1 MKTKI
6 YSVNVPEHSEP
17 VSVDVICAPTGEVCG
32 ETQYLEPGENSINIA
47 LTGSG
52 TVTYNVYVNSSY
64 VTSVTMN
71 FD

>member
-1 MKTKI
+1 MI
-6 YSVNVPEHSEP
+6 YSVNVADHTEP

-52 TVTYNVYVNSSY
+52 TVTYNVYVDNSY
-64 VTSVTMN
+64 YTSFTMT